1 MTRVGWIFLGLV
13 VLATA
18 AFVSM
23 TRFGGASPAV
33 APPGE
38 KPVGRLEQ
46 VVRSTVARVRLGHD
60 RGGGGGGAMP
70 VLLVPVQGVARSQ
83 ITDTWGQARGE
94 GRTHHGTDIPAP
106 AGTPVLAAADGTIE
120 KLFASR
126 LGGTTIYQRGSD
138 GRWTFYYAH
147 LAGYLPG
154 LREGQ
159 VVRAGQPIGF
169 VGDTGDAGAGNY
181 HLHFSLTR
189 TTPEQHW
196 YEGEDVN
203 AYPLLAASP
212 SRR

>member
-1 MTRVGWIFLGLV
+1 MTRVGWIFLALV
-13 VLATA
+13 VVVAA

-23 TRFGGASPAV
+23 TRFGGAPSEV
-33 APPGE
+33 ARPGE
-38 KPVGRLEQ
+38 KTMGRLER
-46 VVRSTVARVRLGHD
+46 VARAAVARVR
-60 RGGGGGGAMP
+60 GGGAMP
-70 VLLVPVQGVARSQ
+70 VLLVPVRGVARSQ
-83 ITDTWGQARGE
+83 LTDTWGQARGE

-126 LGGTTIYQRGSD
+126 LGGTTIYQRAPD
-138 GRWTFYYAH
+138 RRWTFYYAH

-154 LREGQ
+154 LAEGQ

-181 HLHFSLTR
+181 HLHFSLIR
-189 TTPEQHW
+189 TTTDQHW